1 MYAAFWQYQRKQY
14 ADQQIDCV
22 LYNHLIKRKMIIVI
36 LENEINIDRSQI
48 TQFSFEQ
55 SNEQTDAD
63 VNVKMEGV
71 PSSWKIEVFH
81 QIPTTTIFTCQ
92 RNIWKI
98 RAVHRSDCQELSYL
112 WTMLSLNVRQNNAKN
127 RKKSKYNLYNLD
139 HCELNRMLYEPCVR
153 SLQCKMCSFFV
164 WAKSEWIRKK
174 NYNDNNNN
182 NSTELTIK
190 KLIVKK
196 M

>member
-1 MYAAFWQYQRKQY
+1 MYVAFWQYQRKQY

-112 WTMLSLNVRQNNAKN
+112 WTMLSLNVN
-127 RKKSKYNLYNLD
+127 RTMQKIERNPSTICTIWIIANWIECYMSHACAHFNVKCAIFCVSQI
-139 HCELNRMLYEPCVR
+139 RMN
-153 SLQCKMCSFFV
+153 S
-164 WAKSEWIRKK
+164 KK